1 VGSQTSSLGS
11 TFPNQ
16 IISVPFAESLRLHW
30 KKWVELVSV
39 ITAIELVLWNEGL
52 ARLALYV
59 VANVWVVFVAFR
71 QGRTARELGIGARGF
86 SESSWI
92 MAAGAGM
99 ALAVVG
105 MGVANGTLHIL
116 FGVKPIVLH
125 VGAYALWALMQ
136 QFVAQSYFFLQ
147 IEALTGSSR
156 KAVIGSG
163 LIFGL
168 LHIPNP
174 VLLIVTTIGGLLFSA
189 LFCRYRNIYPLAFAH
204 AAVALA
210 IAVSL
215 PNDVH
220 RHMRVG
226 IGYIHFRN
234 AERPSVPI
242 APPSENMAPPP
253 RQGK

>member
-1 VGSQTSSLGS
+1 MGSQTTSLGS
-11 TFPNQ
+11 TFPHR
-16 IISVPFAESLRLHW
+16 IVSIAFAESLRLHW
-30 KKWVELVSV
+30 KKWIELVSV
-39 ITAIELVLWNEGL
+39 ITAIELVLWNEGP
-52 ARLALYV
+52 ARFVLYLI
-59 VANVWVVFVAFR
+59 ANVWVLYVALR
-71 QGRTARELGIGARGF
+71 QGRTARELGVGRGGF
-86 SESSWI
+86 SASAWI

-99 ALAVVG
+99 ALAIMG
-105 MGVANGTLHIL
+105 MGATYGTLHIL

-147 IEALTGSSR
+147 IEELTGSSR

-174 VLLIVTTIGGLLFSA
+174 VLLIVTTIGGLAFSEM
-189 LFCRYRNIYPLAFAH
+189 FCRYRNIYPLAFAH

-215 PNDVH
+215 PNSVH

-226 IGYIHFRN
+226 IGYINFRN
-234 AERPSVPI
+234 AEQPSVPI
-242 APPSENMAPPP
+242 APPSEDMAP

>member
-1 VGSQTSSLGS
+1 VGSQLSSLVS
-11 TFPNQ
+11 TFPHR
-16 IISVPFAESLRLHW
+16 IVSVPFAESLRVHW
-30 KKWVELVSV
+30 KKWIELVSV
-39 ITAIELVLWNEGL
+39 ITAIELVLWNEGM
-52 ARLALYV
+52 ARFVLYL
-59 VANVWVVFVAFR
+59 VANVWVLYVALR
-71 QGRTARELGIGARGF
+71 QGRSARELGVGSSGF
-86 SESSWI
+86 SASAWI
-92 MAAGAGM
+92 MAAAAGT
-99 ALAVVG
+99 ALAIVG

-215 PNDVH
+215 PNNVH

-226 IGYIHFRN
+226 IGYINFKN

-242 APPSENMAPPP
+242 APPSENMASPPH
-253 RQGK
+253 QGK

>member
-1 VGSQTSSLGS
+1 VGSQTSSLAS
-11 TFPNQ
+11 TFPDR
-16 IISVPFAESLRLHW
+16 IVSVSFAESLRLHW
-30 KKWVELVSV
+30 QKWIELVSV

-52 ARLALYV
+52 ARLALYL
-59 VANVWVVFVAFR
+59 VANVWVLYVALR
-71 QGRTARELGIGARGF
+71 QGRTARELGVGSRGF
-86 SESSWI
+86 FASSWI

-99 ALAVVG
+99 ALAIVG

-174 VLLIVTTIGGLLFSA
+174 VLLTVTTTGGLLFSA
-189 LFCRYRNIYPLAFAH
+189 LFCRYRNIYTLAFAH
-204 AAVALA
+204 AVVALA
-210 IAVSL
+210 IAVSV
-215 PNDVH
+215 PNNVH

-226 IGYIHFRN
+226 IGYINFKN
-234 AERPSVPI
+234 AERPSMPI
-242 APPSENMAPPP
+242 APPSESTVPPSD
-253 RQGK
+253 QGK

>member
-11 TFPNQ
+11 TFPNR
-16 IISVPFAESLRLHW
+16 IVSVPFAESLRIHW
-30 KKWVELVSV
+30 KQWVELVSV
-39 ITAIELVLWNEGL
+39 ITAIELVLWNEGA
-52 ARLALYV
+52 ARFVLYL
-59 VANVWVVFVAFR
+59 VANVWVLYVALR
-71 QGRTARELGIGARGF
+71 QGRTARELGVGSRGF
-86 SESSWI
+86 SASAWI

-99 ALAVVG
+99 ALAVVV
-105 MGVANGTLHIL
+105 MGTAYGTLHVL

-147 IEALTGSSR
+147 IEALTGSSL

-174 VLLIVTTIGGLLFSA
+174 VLLIVTTIGGLVFSEM
-189 LFCRYRNIYPLAFAH
+189 FCRYRNIYPLAFAH

-215 PNDVH
+215 PNSVH

-226 IGYIHFRN
+226 IGYINFKT
-234 AERPSVPI
+234 AERPSMPI
-242 APPSENMAPPP
+242 APPSESTVPPP
-253 RQGK
+253 HQGK